1 MESWAVA
8 LISGAVSGIM
18 AAISFGYWFARNT
31 PTTADLKAIF
41 AEIRADIKA
50 LDTKIADDR
59 HAARSNMDQ
68 RTSIF
73 IEKVEEIRNKF
84 DERVEGLRNKYD
96 LSNERT
102 HENENRITWLE
113 AKVRNGGSLPAK

>member
-1 MESWAVA
+1 METWATA
-8 LISGAVSGIM
+8 LLSGSISGIIAAVG
-18 AAISFGYWFARNT
+18 FGYWFARNT

-50 LDTKIADDR
+50 LDGKIDDDR
-59 HAARSNMDQ
+59 HTARSNMDQ

-84 DERVEGLRNKYD
+84 DDKVEGLRAKYD
-96 LSNERT
+96 LANERT

-113 AKVRNGGSLPAK
+113 AKVRNGNASATK